1 MTPKEINFS
10 IDKALAFRGEHQYRI
25 TIPTSRGEFEL
36 IFRAA
41 PHSNPGIKKIVY
53 EVSAGENK
61 YGVRNFDAKINR
73 TYDTRK
79 QYVMAIYRRHKFF

>member
-1 MTPKEINFS
+1 MTVKEIDAS
-10 IDKALAFRGEHQYRI
+10 VTAALASRGEHQYRI
-25 TIPTSRGEFEL
+25 TIPTARGEFEL

-41 PHSNPGIKKIVY
+41 PHPNSALKLIVY

-61 YGVRNFDAKINR
+61 YGVRNFDAKLNR
-73 TYDTRK
+73 TYDTRE